1 MEPKNEQI
9 QNNQASNNAA
19 KSQQPKK
26 TWVEPELI
34 RMVDVVESGGL
45 FNYYENGNYY
55 LYTSSTTIS

>member
-34 RMVDVVESGGL
+34 RMDGVVETGGPP
-45 FNYYENGNYY
+45 NYWEDLNYSNTI
-55 LYTSSTTIS
+55 TST